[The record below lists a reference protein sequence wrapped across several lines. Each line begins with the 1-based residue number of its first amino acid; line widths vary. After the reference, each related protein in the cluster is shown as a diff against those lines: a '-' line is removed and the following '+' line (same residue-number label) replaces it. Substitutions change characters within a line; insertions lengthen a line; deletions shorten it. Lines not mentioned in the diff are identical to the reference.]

1 MRSRV
6 LFTFLTLL
14 ALVLLIAAALLT
26 RALLVL
32 SVPDAR
38 PTPVVHYRK
47 PRVAG
52 PAVYE
57 SLIEVTSRERVKAK
71 RGTRVTDV
79 KKGALPD
86 TGAGGV
92 PALPAMCGN
101 YGPEITSRR
110 CYANPVGYAADFKR
124 DGVVFTLFEDDAI
137 HTPSTMREEAHLQ

>member
-6 LFTFLTLL
+6 LFTFLTLF

-26 RALLVL
+26 RALLGL

-47 PRVAG
+47 PRVAR

-57 SLIEVTSRERVKAK
+57 SVIEVTPQKRVTAK
-71 RGTRVTDV
+71 RGTGVADV
-79 KKGALPD
+79 KKGARPD
-86 TGAGGV
+86 TGAGGRA
-92 PALPAMCGN
+92 ALPTMCGN

-110 CYANPVGYAADFKR
+110 CYPNPVGYMANFKR
-124 DGVVFTLFEDDAI
+124 DGVVFTLFENDAI
-137 HTPSTMREEAHLQ
+137 HTPHTPSTMQ